1 MVWDDSKSAKV
12 VPEVKERLLKPF
24 EVGIPCSLQ
33 QTFDNQRDGEPIQ
46 EELEVGGSGEFR
58 KQSRE
63 EVGKVRKEPGAN
75 RREIRGRW
83 CLMGQ

>member
-46 EELEVGGSGEFR
+46 EDLKVGGSGVIR

-63 EVGKVRKEPGAN
+63 EIRKVREEPGAKSQK
-75 RREIRGRW
+75 IQKG
-83 CLMGQ
+83 GSV

>member
-1 MVWDDSKSAKV
+1 MWDDSKSAKV

-46 EELEVGGSGEFR
+46 EDLEVGGSGELR

-63 EVGKVRKEPGAN
+63 AIGKVREEPGAN
-75 RREIRGRW
+75 QQESQERW